1 MALAWQYVPEVVEEG
16 LEVLLHLNGVVLRLC
31 DAEDPHLAVLPGAVL
46 HEEEG
51 EQHEE
56 AAVVHDPP
64 DVDVALHLVTRV
76 GEPLQDEKTNDS
88 SHICSFKVHVSPC
101 SERRRSTTQPM

>member
-1 MALAWQYVPEVVEEG
+1 MLNRPEVVEESF
-16 LEVLLHLNGVVLRLC
+16 EVLLHLDRVVLWLC
-31 DAEDPHLAVLPGAVL
+31 DAEDPHFAVLPGAVL

-64 DVDVALHLVTRV
+64 DVDVPLHLVAGV
-76 GEPLQDEKTNDS
+76 GETLQFQGN
-88 SHICSFKVHVSPC
+88 FK
-101 SERRRSTTQPM
+101 